1 MHLTQ
6 SVFLRDTPEQLFLY
20 GTTDVIIGTVNG
32 NNSIVNTDFNTRGEY
47 EAGPDGCAVDFETSA
62 SGFLVKGNTFF
73 RSWGAGIMVFGHDTT
88 SHGLTF
94 TENNFVYS
102 GCVQP
107 RGYGSIPPVF

>member
-1 MHLTQ
+1 M
-6 SVFLRDTPEQLFLY
+6 
-20 GTTDVIIGTVNG
+20 NG